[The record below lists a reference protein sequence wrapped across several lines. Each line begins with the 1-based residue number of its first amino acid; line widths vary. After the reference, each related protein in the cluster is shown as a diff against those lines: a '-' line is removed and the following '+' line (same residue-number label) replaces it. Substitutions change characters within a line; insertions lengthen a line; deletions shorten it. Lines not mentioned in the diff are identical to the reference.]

1 MKFEL
6 VTVENTDHGVH
17 VKVLANDKE
26 VGILYL
32 SHGEVD
38 ALLDLFRHGA
48 VNSSTE
54 FKDSLFLDS
63 TDDYDDND

>member
-32 SHGEVD
+32 SHDEVD
-38 ALLDLFRHGA
+38 ALLDLIRHGA

-63 TDDYDDND
+63 LYDEDDDS